1 MATPKL
7 LKSLRQDPQKI
18 EEGIWIEHPE
28 SKDRF
33 RVRPV
38 MCSQHAK
45 AYLAALQDKM
55 DELGEDAVLNAE
67 QEREVDAVA
76 TSVGLVLDWQLA
88 DYPDMEY
95 DAPTMASLLTDPEL
109 EDFQVWFRMMVQK
122 KDEFRPEEAGND

>member
-18 EEGIWIEHPE
+18 EEGVWIEHPE

-45 AYLAALQDKM
+45 AYLAALQDKVE
-55 DELGEDAVLNAE
+55 ELGEDAKLDEA
-67 QEREVDAVA
+67 QERQVDAVA
-76 TSVGLVLDWQLA
+76 TSVGLVIDWQLA
-88 DYPDMEY
+88 DYPEMEY
-95 DAPTMASLLTDPEL
+95 DAATMASLLTDPEL
-109 EDFQVWFRMMVQK
+109 EDFQVWFRIQVQK
-122 KDEFRPEEAGND
+122 KDSFRPEEAGKD